1 MFRWLGGTAI
11 GIIGLIIVAKYPDDV
26 WNLVIWFLQLCEH
39 AADSIVGTWRKTHTT
54 GG

>member
-1 MFRWLGGTAI
+1 MIKWLGGTAI
-11 GIIGLIIVAKYPDDV
+11 GIIALIIVVKYPDDV

-39 AADSIVGTWRKTHTT
+39 IADSVVSTFRKSQAT

>member
-1 MFRWLGGTAI
+1 MIRWLGGTAV
-11 GIIGLIIVAKYPDDV
+11 GIIALIIVVKYPDDV

-39 AADSIVGTWRKTHTT
+39 AADSIVSAWRKSQT